1 MKRILVTGAAGG
13 AATMIRPLL
22 RAEYRLRLS
31 DIVPVADLAEGE
43 EFIAADVS
51 DFDAMLALVDGCDGI
66 VHFGGYAVE
75 GPWEVILKSNIA
87 GGYNLFEAARQ
98 KGVKRVVFPSSNHV
112 VGFYR
117 RDQRIDTDV
126 TLRPDSRYGISKC
139 FGEALAS
146 LYADKYGLEV
156 LTVRIGNVQE
166 RPLNVRLLSIWISP
180 RDLVQLLRIGFEHPG
195 LRYEVVYG
203 ISDNARGWWDN
214 TNAFRLGY
222 RPRDR
227 SEDYAAEILAAHPE
241 RTGDDLVDDH
251 QGGGFVRAEAD
262 GDPLK
267 APVG

>member
-22 RAEYRLRLS
+22 RADYRLRLS
-31 DIVPVADLAEGE
+31 DIRPVADLAEGE

-51 DFDAMLALVDGCDGI
+51 DFDAMLALADGVDGI

-75 GPWEVILKSNIA
+75 GPWETILQSNIA
-87 GGYNLFEAARQ
+87 GAYNLFEAARR
-98 KGVKRVVFPSSNHV
+98 KGVKRIVFPSSNHV

-117 RDQRIDTDV
+117 RDQRIGTDV

-146 LYADKYGLEV
+146 LYADKYGLGV

-180 RDLVQLLRIGFEHPG
+180 RDLVQLVKIGFEHPDLG
-195 LRYEVVYG
+195 YEVVYG
-203 ISDNARGWWDN
+203 MSDNARGWWDN
-214 TNAFRLGY
+214 ANAYRLGY
-222 RPRDR
+222 RPQDR
-227 SEDYAAEILAAHPE
+227 SEDFAAEILAAHPA

-251 QGGGFVRAEAD
+251 QGGNFVRAEAD

-267 APVG
+267 PPAD

>member
-22 RAEYRLRLS
+22 RADYRLRLS

-98 KGVKRVVFPSSNHV
+98 KGVKRIVFPSSNHV

-117 RDQRIDTDV
+117 RDQRIGTDV

-146 LYADKYGLEV
+146 LYADKYGLGV
-156 LTVRIGNVQE
+156 LTIRIGNVQT

-180 RDLVQLLRIGFEHPG
+180 RDLAQLLKIGFEHPD
-195 LRYEVVYG
+195 LHYEVVYG
-203 ISDNARGWWDN
+203 MSDNARAWWDN
-214 TNAFRLGY
+214 SNAYRLGY
-222 RPRDR
+222 KPQDR
-227 SEDYAAEILAAHPE
+227 SEDFAAEVLAADPE

-251 QGGGFVRAEAD
+251 QGGNFVRAEAD

-267 APVG
+267 PPVG